1 MMSRTPDARARD
13 NQTRK
18 IQENITNVEKHFGE
32 MCQIFAAYVRKTARL
47 RDKADVLVREIG
59 MYADTETPNLK
70 SGLKQFADHLAKVED
85 YRQAEVER
93 LEAKVIEPLKSYG
106 AVVKRKREDLK
117 ATQSARDREAK
128 QMAQLERT
136 RQRNPSDR
144 QIISQVCPRASHHLT
159 VVQYVLL
166 YVSCISMCSPNQA
179 ESELQRATMD
189 ATRTTRQLE
198 ETIDEF
204 EKQKIRDIKKI
215 FGDFVTVEMAFHAK
229 ALEVYTL
236 AYQSIQSV
244 DEEED
249 LEVFRSLLHPPDYQS
264 RLDIV
269 RANSKT
275 SLDRTGSFM
284 STSGTLQQQRAR
296 QTRREEEE
304 EEDEEDEDESEE
316 EEDDEDEEE
325 DTDDEN

>member
-1 MMSRTPDARARD
+1 MSRTHDARARD

-32 MCQIFAAYVRKTARL
+32 MCQLFSAYVRKTARL
-47 RDKADVLVREIG
+47 RDKSDVLVREIG
-59 MYADTETPNLK
+59 VYADTETPHLK
-70 SGLKQFADHLAKVED
+70 RGLKQFADHLAKIQD

-93 LEAKVIEPLKSYG
+93 LESKVIEPLKSYG

-117 ATQSARDREAK
+117 TTQSARDREAK

-144 QIISQVCPRASHHLT
+144 QIISQ
-159 VVQYVLL
+159 
-166 YVSCISMCSPNQA
+166 A

-189 ATRTTRQLE
+189 ATRTTKQLE

-215 FGDFVTVEMAFHAK
+215 FGEFVTVEMSFHAK

-249 LEVFRSLLHPPDYQS
+249 LEVFRSSLHPPDYQS

-275 SLDRTGSFM
+275 SLDRTESFL
-284 STSGTLQQQRAR
+284 STSGTLQQQRASSR
-296 QTRREEEE
+296 QTRREGEEE
-304 EEDEEDEDESEE
+304 DDEEDEDESEE
-316 EEDDEDEEE
+316 EDE
-325 DTDDEN
+325 DTDDEH

>member
-1 MMSRTPDARARD
+1 MNLDPDFCLSANMSRTPDARVRD

-32 MCQIFAAYVRKTARL
+32 MCQLFSAYVRKTARL
-47 RDKADVLVREIG
+47 RDKSDVLVREIG
-59 MYADTETPNLK
+59 LYADTETPDLK
-70 SGLKQFADHLAKVED
+70 RGMKQFADHMAKIQD

-93 LEAKVIEPLKSYG
+93 LESKVIEPLKSYG

-144 QIISQVCPRASHHLT
+144 QII
-159 VVQYVLL
+159 
-166 YVSCISMCSPNQA
+166 A

-204 EKQKIRDIKKI
+204 ERQKIRDIKKI
-215 FGDFVTVEMAFHAK
+215 FGEFVTVEMSFHAK

-236 AYQSIQSV
+236 AFQSIQSV
-244 DEEED
+244 DEEQD
-249 LEVFRSLLHPPDYQS
+249 LEVFRSSLHPPDYQS

-275 SLDRTGSFM
+275 SLDRTGSFL
-284 STSGTLQQQRAR
+284 STSGTLQTRCVLLWCSKISEPCHNAWISHQQTSLYKQKEVAATVLMF
-296 QTRREEEE
+296 Q
-304 EEDEEDEDESEE
+304 
-316 EEDDEDEEE
+316 
-325 DTDDEN
+325 

>member
-1 MMSRTPDARARD
+1 MSRTPDARARD
-13 NQTRK
+13 SQTRK
-18 IQENITNVEKHFGE
+18 IQENITTVEKHFGE
-32 MCQIFAAYVRKTARL
+32 MCQVFAAYVRKTARL
-47 RDKADVLVREIG
+47 RDKADILVREISL
-59 MYADTETPNLK
+59 YADTETPNLK
-70 SGLKQFADHLAKVED
+70 RGMKQFADHLAKIED

-117 ATQSARDREAK
+117 TTQSARNREAK

-144 QIISQVCPRASHHLT
+144 QIIS
-159 VVQYVLL
+159 
-166 YVSCISMCSPNQA
+166 QA

-215 FGDFVTVEMAFHAK
+215 FGDFVTVEMSFHAK

-249 LEVFRSLLHPPDYQS
+249 LEVFRSSLHPPDYQS

-275 SLDRTGSFM
+275 SLDRTGSFL
-284 STSGTLQQQRAR
+284 STSGTLQQQRAFGR
-296 QTRREEEE
+296 QTRREDEEE
-304 EEDEEDEDESEE
+304 DDEEDEAESEE

>member
-1 MMSRTPDARARD
+1 MSRTPDARARD

-32 MCQIFAAYVRKTARL
+32 MCQLFAAYVRKTARL
-47 RDKADVLVREIG
+47 RDKADLLVREIG
-59 MYADTETPNLK
+59 LYADTETPNLK
-70 SGLKQFADHLAKVED
+70 RGMKQYADHLAKIQD

-117 ATQSARDREAK
+117 TTQSARDREAK

-144 QIISQVCPRASHHLT
+144 QIIFDMFCSMLHC
-159 VVQYVLL
+159 LL
-166 YVSCISMCSPNQA
+166 FCHQA

-215 FGDFVTVEMAFHAK
+215 FGEFLTVEMSFHAK

-236 AYQSIQSV
+236 AYQNIHSV

-249 LEVFRSLLHPPDYQS
+249 LEVFRSSLHPPDYQS

-275 SLDRTGSFM
+275 SLDRTGSFL
-284 STSGTLQQQRAR
+284 STSGTLQQQRACSR
-296 QTRREEEE
+296 QTREE
-304 EEDEEDEDESEE
+304 EEDEDEEEFEE
-316 EEDDEDEEE
+316 EEDDEDEDE

>member
-1 MMSRTPDARARD
+1 MSRTPDARARD
-13 NQTRK
+13 NQTRQ

-32 MCQIFAAYVRKTARL
+32 MCQLFAAYVRKTARL
-47 RDKADVLVREIG
+47 RDKSDVLVREIG
-59 MYADTETPNLK
+59 VYADTETPQLK
-70 SGLKQFADHLAKVED
+70 KGMKQFADHLAKIQD

-106 AVVKRKREDLK
+106 AVVKRKRDDLK

-144 QIISQVCPRASHHLT
+144 QIIVCPVLFAHLK
-159 VVQYVLL
+159 
-166 YVSCISMCSPNQA
+166 PGDA

-215 FGDFVTVEMAFHAK
+215 FGEFVTVEMSFHAK

-244 DEEED
+244 DEEKD
-249 LEVFRSLLHPPDYQS
+249 LEVFRSSLHPPDYQS

-275 SLDRTGSFM
+275 SLDRTGSFL
-284 STSGTLQQQRAR
+284 STSETLQQQRASSR

-304 EEDEEDEDESEE
+304 EDDEEDEDESEE
-316 EEDDEDEEE
+316 DEEEEEE
-325 DTDDEN
+325 DTDDEH

>member
-1 MMSRTPDARARD
+1 MSRTPDARARD
-13 NQTRK
+13 SQTRK

-32 MCQIFAAYVRKTARL
+32 MCQLFAAYVRKTARL
-47 RDKADVLVREIG
+47 RDKSDVLVREIG
-59 MYADTETPNLK
+59 VYADTETPHLK
-70 SGLKQFADHLAKVED
+70 RGMKQFADHLAKIQD

-144 QIISQVCPRASHHLT
+144 QII
-159 VVQYVLL
+159 
-166 YVSCISMCSPNQA
+166 A

-215 FGDFVTVEMAFHAK
+215 FGEFVTVEMSFHAK

-249 LEVFRSLLHPPDYQS
+249 LEVFRSSLHPPDYQS

-269 RANSKT
+269 RANSKA
-275 SLDRTGSFM
+275 SLDRTGSFL
-284 STSGTLQQQRAR
+284 STSGTLQQQRASSR
-296 QTRREEEE
+296 QTRRDDEEEA
-304 EEDEEDEDESEE
+304 DEEDEDESEE
-316 EEDDEDEEE
+316 EEEDEEE
-325 DTDDEN
+325 DTDDEH

>member
-1 MMSRTPDARARD
+1 MSRTPDARARD
-13 NQTRK
+13 SQTRK

-32 MCQIFAAYVRKTARL
+32 MCQLFAAYVRKTARL
-47 RDKADVLVREIG
+47 RDKADLLVREIG
-59 MYADTETPNLK
+59 LYADTETPNLK
-70 SGLKQFADHLAKVED
+70 RGMKQYADHLAKIED

-93 LEAKVIEPLKSYG
+93 LEAKVIKPLKGYG
-106 AVVKRKREDLK
+106 DVVKRKREDLK
-117 ATQSARDREAK
+117 TTQSARDREAK

-136 RQRNPSDR
+136 RQKNPSDR
-144 QIISQVCPRASHHLT
+144 QIISQ
-159 VVQYVLL
+159 
-166 YVSCISMCSPNQA
+166 A
-179 ESELQRATMD
+179 ETELQRATMD

-215 FGDFVTVEMAFHAK
+215 FGEFVTVEMSFHAK

-249 LEVFRSLLHPPDYQS
+249 LEVFRSSLHPPDYQS

-275 SLDRTGSFM
+275 SLDRTGSFL
-284 STSGTLQQQRAR
+284 STSGTLQQQRASRR
-296 QTRREEEE
+296 QTRGEEE
-304 EEDEEDEDESEE
+304 EEDDREDEDESEE
-316 EEDDEDEEE
+316 EEEDDEDEE
-325 DTDDEN
+325 DTDD